1 MFEVSRSSNPEWS
14 PGDTFDRALDEEDLP
29 DRGPD
34 MGNLEELADALKE
47 WLSINGLTAD
57 VEVIDHDRIV
67 IHPHIA
73 EGALS

>member
-1 MFEVSRSSNPEWS
+1 MSRSSNPEWS
-14 PGDTFDRALDEEDLP
+14 PGETFDRALDQDEEDLP

-73 EGALS
+73 AGALS